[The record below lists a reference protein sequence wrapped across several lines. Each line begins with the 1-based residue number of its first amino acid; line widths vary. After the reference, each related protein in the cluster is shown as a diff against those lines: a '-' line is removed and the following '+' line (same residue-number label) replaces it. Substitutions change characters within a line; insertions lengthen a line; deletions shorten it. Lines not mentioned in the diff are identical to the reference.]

1 MRSDEINAGEKLLLP
16 MLAESIKTAVAQ
28 AGTHEGEKL
37 PLALFELWVFNCV
50 LASPPTTKEDDL
62 LIKKGM
68 ELCAAA
74 LLPLLAQ
81 CVPCVDAVERDTR
94 ITRDDA
100 GLLTLLAQ
108 IRQLT

>member
-1 MRSDEINAGEKLLLP
+1 MIEMAK
-16 MLAESIKTAVAQ
+16 
-28 AGTHEGEKL
+28 GEKL
-37 PLALFELWVFNCV
+37 PLPLFELWVRHCV
-50 LASPPTTKEDDL
+50 IADPATTKEEDMS
-62 LIKKGM
+62 IKRGV
-68 ELCAAA
+68 ELCAGM

-81 CVPCVDAVERDTR
+81 CVPCVDKVVRETR